1 MSLASRVVWSEGL
14 FLKPHHFQQE
24 ARYYDRCISSVLS
37 GFPHAWGFQTLIID
51 TDSLELGQI
60 SVQSAKGFMPDGT
73 ILEAPNHDMLPVPV
87 QVDKESHGL
96 RVFLCLPPRRQ
107 DAREASASG
116 VDTRRLIQTK
126 SVPDLSTEQRQK
138 NADITVAPL
147 RPILKIEKKPD
158 VGIDGFVSIAIAKIS
173 DIASDGAVKLDPT
186 FIPSVFVTAGE
197 ANLSGFIS
205 HTEGLLNGRAL
216 TLADRVSGNSPS
228 GAAEVSDYIL
238 LQTINRYLTEFRQ
251 FAASRKVHPL
261 DLYRT
266 AAGLC
271 SELAVHTQP
280 ERIVMEFP
288 AYDHRNLT
296 TSFQPVMAEVRRSL
310 SFIGDPTA
318 TKLPLVERKFGIKV
332 ATVADATL
340 FTHAQLVLSV
350 GASMSGEDIRRR
362 FPREAKIGGLDVISD
377 LVNIQLPGVR
387 LNSLPQAPRQV
398 PFQSDKVYFQLERKG
413 DYWSAIVESRA
424 LALHVGGDF
433 PDIELT
439 LWAIREARG

>member
-1 MSLASRVVWSEGL
+1 MSLSSRVVWSEGL
-14 FLKPHHFQQE
+14 FLRPHHFQQE
-24 ARYYDRCISSVLS
+24 ARYYDRCLSSLLS
-37 GFPHAWGFQTLIID
+37 GFPYAWGFQTLEID
-51 TDSLELGQI
+51 TDTLELGQI
-60 SVQSAKGFMPDGT
+60 ALQSAKGFMHDGS
-73 ILEAPNHDMLPVPV
+73 IFEAPKHDMLPVPV
-87 QVDKESHGL
+87 QADKESHGL

-107 DAREASASG
+107 DARESSASG
-116 VDTRRLIQTK
+116 VDTRRLTK
-126 SVPDLSTEQRQK
+126 TQSAPDLSTEQRQK
-138 NADITVAPL
+138 NADIIVAPL
-147 RPILKIEKKPD
+147 RPVLKIEKKPD

-186 FIPSVFVTAGE
+186 FIPTVLMASGE
-197 ANLSGFIS
+197 TNLAGFIS

-216 TLADRVSGNSPS
+216 TLADRVSGDSPS

-238 LQTINRYLTEFRQ
+238 LQTINRYLTKFRQ
-251 FAASRKVHPL
+251 FAASRKEHPL
-261 DLYRT
+261 AVYR
-266 AAGLC
+266 AATGLC

-280 ERIVMEFP
+280 ERVVMEFP
-288 AYDHRNLT
+288 PYDHRNLT
-296 TSFQPVMAEVRRSL
+296 ESFQPVMAEVRRSL

-318 TKLPLVERKFGIKV
+318 TKLPFVDRKFGIKV

-362 FPREAKIGGLDVISD
+362 FPREVKIGGLDVISD

-413 DYWSAIVESRA
+413 EYWSSIVDSKA

-433 PDIELT
+433 PDLELT

>member
-1 MSLASRVVWSEGL
+1 MSLSSRVVWSEGL
-14 FLKPHHFQQE
+14 FLRPHHFQQE
-24 ARYYDRCISSVLS
+24 ARYYDRCLSSLLS
-37 GFPHAWGFQTLIID
+37 GFPYAWGFQTLEID
-51 TDSLELGQI
+51 TDTLELGQI
-60 SVQSAKGFMPDGT
+60 ALQSAKGFMHDGS
-73 ILEAPNHDMLPVPV
+73 IFEAPKHDMLPVPV
-87 QVDKESHGL
+87 QADKESHGL

-107 DAREASASG
+107 DAREA
-116 VDTRRLIQTK
+116 
-126 SVPDLSTEQRQK
+126 
-138 NADITVAPL
+138 PL
-147 RPILKIEKKPD
+147 RPVLKIEKKPD

-186 FIPSVFVTAGE
+186 FIPTVLMASGE
-197 ANLSGFIS
+197 TNLAGFIS

-216 TLADRVSGNSPS
+216 TLADRVSGDSPS

-238 LQTINRYLTEFRQ
+238 LQTINRYLTKFRQ
-251 FAASRKVHPL
+251 FAASRKEHPL
-261 DLYRT
+261 AVYR
-266 AAGLC
+266 AATGLC

-280 ERIVMEFP
+280 ERVVMEFP
-288 AYDHRNLT
+288 PYDHRNLT
-296 TSFQPVMAEVRRSL
+296 ESFQPVMAEVRRSL

-318 TKLPLVERKFGIKV
+318 TKLPFVDRKFGIKV

-362 FPREAKIGGLDVISD
+362 FPREVKIGGLDVISD

-413 DYWSAIVESRA
+413 EYWSSIVDSKA

-433 PDIELT
+433 PDLELT